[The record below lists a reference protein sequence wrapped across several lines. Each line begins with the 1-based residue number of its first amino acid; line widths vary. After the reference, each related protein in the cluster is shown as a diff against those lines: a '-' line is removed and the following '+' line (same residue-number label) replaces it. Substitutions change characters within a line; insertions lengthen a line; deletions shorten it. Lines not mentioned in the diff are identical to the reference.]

1 MKVRKI
7 FLTAIIPL
15 LSACTLLSG
24 ETVSEA
30 AAVPAPSLEQIAP
43 DVWVHKS
50 YANIASYGLVLSQG
64 LVIKTKEGIVL
75 VDTAWT
81 NDDTEEL
88 LNLVDQKLGTDPDMA
103 IVTHAHQDKMG
114 GVPALNKHGIGGRA
128 HPLTNQDAP
137 ARSLSPT
144 TYSILE
150 HQDKEN
156 LMGWTENGIDH
167 DGPITVYYPGPGH
180 THDNI
185 VVYHAPTKVLFV
197 GCLIRPGNSNSL
209 GNTEDADLSQ
219 WAQSVHNVATTFP
232 EAEIIVPSHASAGE
246 RALLDHTITLVEA
259 ANAQ

>member
-1 MKVRKI
+1 MKFRKV
-7 FLTAIIPL
+7 FLALIIPL
-15 LSACTLLSG
+15 LGACASLSN
-24 ETVSEA
+24 ETAPEA
-30 AAVPAPSLEQIAP
+30 VAIPTPSLEQIAP
-43 DVWVHKS
+43 DVWIHKS
-50 YANIASYGLVLSQG
+50 YANVSSYGLVLSQG
-64 LVIKTKEGIVL
+64 LVIKTNEGIVL

-81 NDDTEEL
+81 DDDTEVL
-88 LNLVDQKLGTDPDMA
+88 LNLVDQNLGADPDMA

-114 GVPALNKHGIGGRA
+114 GVPALNKRGIDGRA

-137 ARSLSPT
+137 ARGLRPT

-150 HQDKEN
+150 DKDKDS
-156 LMGWTENGIDH
+156 LMGWTENGVDH

-180 THDNI
+180 TRDNI

-219 WAQSVHNVATTFP
+219 WAQSVRKVAATFP
-232 EAEIIVPSHASAGE
+232 DAEIIVPSHASAGG
-246 RALLDHTITLVEA
+246 RALLDHTIALAEA